1 MKKLLLLS
9 LCLFTNKSFSQLS
22 GIITY
27 DERVKLNINFQGDAP
42 AGLDLPK
49 EQINK
54 KTLIFTEDASLY
66 FNSVNNTPTE
76 IDQQTEGGMIKI
88 RMDRPDE
95 KSYVDIAG
103 KNVVEERDLMTRK
116 FLVTTDLTLNHWK
129 LTGDQKE
136 VAGYN
141 CQKALLSDGERKVT
155 AWFTNFIP
163 VSSGPGRFAGLPGM
177 ILELTINDDIT
188 IAAISVE
195 MKAIEKE
202 KIHKPTDGK
211 KVTWEEFNK
220 IREEKMKE
228 MEEENGGS
236 GNGNVIIK
244 IKK

>member
-1 MKKLLLLS
+1 MIS
-9 LCLFTNKSFSQLS
+9 
-22 GIITY
+22 Y
-27 DERVKLNINFQGDAP
+27 DEKVKLNINFQGEAP

-54 KTLIFTEDASLY
+54 KTLLFSEVASLY
-66 FNSVNNTPTE
+66 FNSANNTPTE

-95 KSYVDIAG
+95 KSYADITG
-103 KNVVEERDLMTRK
+103 RQIIEEKDLMTRK
-116 FLVTTDLTLNHWK
+116 FLVTTDLSHYQWK
-129 LTGDQKE
+129 LTGEQKK
-136 VAGYN
+136 VGGYD
-141 CQKALLSDGERKVT
+141 CQQAKLNDGDRKIT
-155 AWFTNFIP
+155 AWFTTYIP

-188 IAAISVE
+188 ITATSVE
-195 MKAIEKE
+195 MKPIEKD
-202 KIHKPTDGK
+202 KIQKPTEGK
-211 KVTWEEFNK
+211 KVTWEEFDK
-220 IREEKMKE
+220 IRAEKIKE